1 MRMLLP
7 LLILVPGLAMA
18 ATFDPPTPA
27 SQTATA
33 EFWFAVAAGC
43 FVAALA
49 AVQWMVQRR

>member
-1 MRMLLP
+1 MRLLLP
-7 LLILVPGLAMA
+7 FLILVPGIAMA
-18 ATFDPPTPA
+18 ATFEPPTPA
-27 SQTATA
+27 AQPATA